1 MRKTAGKTIGLA
13 YGLVILTLIGPLGC
27 RRGPTPSPELQS
39 LLASDTLDRQVAD
52 AQVRTAVRA
61 FYAETGDTLAWSR
74 NKPTSAAEAA
84 LAALASA
91 GRHGLAPEDYQL
103 SALRAERDLLARA
116 AEPQRGNA
124 LAVFDLRLTSALI
137 RLGRDVAVGRH
148 DPRRIDS
155 RWKPQR
161 TMPPL
166 GALLAASRADVA
178 GWLETVQPRH
188 AEYVALMG
196 GLAALEGAQSKGG
209 FPAVPR
215 ARLKPGGS
223 HPAVAVLR
231 RRLAASGD
239 LGDASKEGTRY
250 DAALKAALGV
260 FQEHHGLPPTGRLDA
275 RTLAALNVPL
285 PDRIAQVTLNLE
297 RWRWLPDDLGERHF
311 RVNIPYFHLE
321 AWEKGR
327 LALDIRAVV
336 GKQDNQTP
344 VFSDRMT
351 HVVLSPYWNIPPTIA
366 ADETVPAVA
375 NDPEFLSRQN
385 IEVVRIAGNQATVV
399 DPETLD
405 WDDPPALE
413 GLRFRQ
419 RPGSDNALGQVKFM
433 FPNVHNVYVHD
444 TPAVTLFGRL
454 GRAFSH
460 GCIRVEEPVA
470 LARYV
475 LRDQSRWTPDAITH
489 AMHAGTETHVKLREA
504 IPIHIV
510 YFTAW
515 VDGDGGLHF
524 RDDVYGLDARQRASA
539 RAAARK
545 REAGT
550 GGPAAP
556 KPKAWQSGRPG
567 PASATAAASPAA

>member
-1 MRKTAGKTIGLA
+1 MRKTSGKTIGLA
-13 YGLVILTLIGPLGC
+13 FGLVILTLIGPLGC
-27 RRGPTPSPELQS
+27 RRGPQPSPELES
-39 LLASDTLDRQVAD
+39 LLASDTLDRQVGD
-52 AQVRTAVRA
+52 AQIRTAVRA
-61 FYAETGDTLAWSR
+61 FYSETGATLAWSR
-74 NKPTSAAEAA
+74 SKPTPAAEAA

-91 GRHGLAPEDYQL
+91 GRHGLSPEEYQVA
-103 SALRAERDLLARA
+103 ALRAERDRLARA
-116 AEPQRGNA
+116 AEPEKRTA
-124 LAVFDLRLTSALI
+124 LAVFDLRLTAALI
-137 RLGRDVAVGRH
+137 RLGRDVAIGRL
-148 DPRRIDS
+148 DPRRVDS

-161 TMPPL
+161 SMPAL
-166 GALLAASRADVA
+166 GASLAAARADV
-178 GWLETVQPRH
+178 GRWLETVQPRH
-188 AEYVALMG
+188 AEYVALMN
-196 GLAALEGAQSKGG
+196 GLAALEGAGSKGG
-209 FPAVPR
+209 FPAVPK
-215 ARLKPGGS
+215 ARLKPGGA

-231 RRLAASGD
+231 RRLAAAGD
-239 LGDASKEGTRY
+239 LGDAPAEGTRF
-250 DAALKAALGV
+250 DARLEAALAV

-275 RTLAALNVPL
+275 RTRAALNVPL
-285 PDRIAQVTLNLE
+285 ADRIAQVAMNLE

-344 VFSDRMT
+344 VFSDRMS
-351 HVVLSPYWNIPPTIA
+351 HVVLSPYWNIPPSIA

-385 IEVVRIAGNQATVV
+385 IEVVRVAGDQATLV

-419 RPGSDNALGQVKFM
+419 RPGSNNALGQVKFM

-454 GRAFSH
+454 GRALSH
-460 GCIRVEEPVA
+460 GCIRVEEPVE

-475 LRDQSRWTPDAITH
+475 LRDQPRWTPDAITD

-524 RDDVYGLDARQRASA
+524 RDDVYGLDARQHAASRALA
-539 RAAARK
+539 RRRDAS
-545 REAGT
+545 T

-556 KPKAWQSGRPG
+556 KRTPARPEGAVAAAAG
-567 PASATAAASPAA
+567 PAL